1 MNFPPRAL
9 AALLAIAIGLVTCP
23 GCGIKTRVRAPEDV
37 RPEQIVDLSAT
48 SVADGIRLSW
58 TRPDRYQNRDPMR
71 DLNDFLVLRGSDN
84 QPMAQIAKLPITD
97 QQRFQQQHH
106 MLLVDK
112 DALMNHRYRYR
123 IISET
128 SDGYQSL
135 PSNEVVL
142 ERTPPRQFG
151 NAQPGRHLPAA
162 NSHTD
167 GTAPAAQAP

>member
-1 MNFPPRAL
+1 MKSRATTL
-9 AALLAIAIGLVTCP
+9 SLIAISIALIVCH

-37 RPEQIVDLSAT
+37 RPEQIVDLRAI

-71 DLNDFLVLRGSDN
+71 DLSDFLVLRGSDD
-84 QPMAQIAKLPITD
+84 QPMEQVAKIPITD

-112 DALMNHRYRYR
+112 DALMNHRYRYQ

-128 SDGYQSL
+128 SDGYQSR

-142 ERTPPRQFG
+142 VRTPPPQFG
-151 NAQPGRHLPAA
+151 AAQLGRQLPAVKSQA
-162 NSHTD
+162 
-167 GTAPAAQAP
+167 GGGPPPAQTP